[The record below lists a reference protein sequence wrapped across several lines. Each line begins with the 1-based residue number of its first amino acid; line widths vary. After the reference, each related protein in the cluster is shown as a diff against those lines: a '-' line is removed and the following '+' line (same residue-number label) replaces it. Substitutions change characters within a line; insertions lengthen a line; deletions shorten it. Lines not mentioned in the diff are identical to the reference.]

1 MVIDTDVEG
10 VSVMTS
16 EPGRSRQEWLKS
28 LGFAAISALALCAIV
43 LLQQTRL
50 KQPSLWVENPVQATE
65 QEKLRLQ
72 LLKQSPSFGFDNL
85 LGDWVFLNFLQ
96 YYGDDEARSKTGVG
110 LSPEYFDIITR
121 RDPRFTA
128 AYIFL
133 SGSVSHQLGKP
144 DLAIA
149 MMKRGTDALS
159 PKFDE
164 EAFQV
169 WRFKALDQLLLL
181 GDTPGA
187 IQSFDKAA
195 DWTRETS
202 YAEIEPILRGTADY
216 LRSEPN
222 SKPVRVMAWGSV
234 YEQAIATGD
243 KQTATRAKQEILAL
257 GGRFVEQD
265 GKILIVPPPRTPLKA
280 TK

>member
-1 MVIDTDVEG
+1 MI
-10 VSVMTS
+10 S
-16 EPGRSRQEWLKS
+16 ERTRSGSAWLRS
-28 LGFAAISALALCAIV
+28 LGFATIAALALFAVIS
-43 LLQQTRL
+43 LQQTRL
-50 KQPSLWVENPVQATE
+50 KKPSLWVENPIQATE

-85 LGDWVFLNFLQ
+85 LSDWVFLNFLQ

-110 LSPEYFDIITR
+110 LSPEYFDIVTR

-159 PKFDE
+159 PEIDN

-181 GDTPGA
+181 GDTAGA

-195 DWTRETS
+195 DWTRGTS
-202 YAEIEPILRGTADY
+202 YAEVEPLLRGTANY
-216 LRSEPN
+216 LRSDPN
-222 SKPVRVMAWGSV
+222 SKPVRVMAWSSV
-234 YEQAIATGD
+234 YEQAVATGD
-243 KQTATRAKQEILAL
+243 KQTAARAKQQIVAL
-257 GGRFVEQD
+257 GGRFVEQE
-265 GKILIVPPPRTPLKA
+265 GKVFIVPPPQTQPKTA
-280 TK
+280 K